1 MKTKIS
7 LLLIAALAGPA
18 SASLTGQPAESRW
31 NLLDILPHK
40 AATAAGVP
48 NPEERLAE
56 AAKMA
61 AGGHADRAVFL
72 YRLFIDECPLNA
84 ACAAH
89 LDRARLGLGQAL
101 ADTAPSE
108 GQGGPAAKEA
118 VTWLESLETPELIA
132 RAEPT
137 RLRMRALLA
146 KRGLAAAL
154 EDARRGDWNDASA
167 RVDNYAAEYPETTAD
182 EGVRKYLTELRDEG
196 LSGSMV
202 PQSGFRMA
210 ERAEQL
216 LAGRPSAALP
226 RTVVAMPRAVRPE
239 RLPPIQSAV
248 AGASANGG
256 AAFDG
261 SSSDRS
267 PVSVSLSVRNGQ
279 ANEVSV
285 SAGNWNIAVGQ
296 LGVSDRSGLLAE
308 SPYINVRRV
317 THSPLDSA
325 IDRRLELQAGVVQI
339 NSRFFGDGAQSDSF
353 DRLSAMG
360 RRLGLPDS
368 ALETLRSRFAVE
380 DPWRSELGLLA
391 GGLAQFGRATRI
403 PLPFQSPLAVDL
415 AWSAT
420 VLAKASGFA
429 PNAAANA
436 SAGMRVTLPSGHQG
450 ALIGGWTE
458 EVLPIGHS
466 LLSDLARGNGVKLA
480 IGREGSPQATAVVS
494 GPIPGT
500 VVDFELGA
508 SQRWAAT
515 VVEQKVQAGLSSTI
529 AGKPVQVRMSLRD
542 EHGKTIEYGR
552 RGAEVEASL
561 TFAPG
566 SSVYA
571 LCEKEKISYGGVDVS
586 NDGCL
591 TGVRWTPGSAV
602 TLNADVI
609 FAGKDR
615 VSEKGS
621 QEAAALAASIGRLG
635 AAGMEA
641 ADGIARALDPE
652 AGLTAAL
659 TVIARLPS
667 NEVSAAL
674 EAIAASPLPPQTKE
688 LIAGLISQAANGANT
703 LTAAE
708 LRRVIERELG
718 PIPDV
723 KKEYASRRSLAV
735 EAIGLLSDPGFWDG
749 AVQSAVRSQI
759 LAAVTD
765 LKISAG
771 PLGTLRITPA
781 STLLLAGAARYN
793 GSPMSPL
800 TKEDSDILFQ
810 KTVMGEL
817 GRIIGA
823 PAGGNS
829 LAIANAL
836 IDRTRDAF
844 SSALETNVIARLP
857 QYSDRIALA
866 DQALSYLPPEVA
878 ARLRARLGAD
888 LGLTNLDAAGIT
900 AVLRALPEQAAK
912 ELRAHMAPEAAKALD
927 QALALAAQSVRREI
941 NRAVLQ
947 LMLASEEFD
956 RLTVDRG
963 MKPGDLGARMI
974 SESFKR
980 LDERNRRGLRAQRA
994 ASIERLRTRIVEE
1007 AHEAAVAASASA
1019 GLTMEALRGAPG
1031 WPAGLTVELD
1041 AATRAE
1047 LVKAYGEDALA
1058 AAVARLALSLPA
1070 GAKTDIVIAY
1080 DPGELGSRLDHGA
1093 NGGLRLTLGKPGN
1106 SPDFSLDTAV
1116 NVVKE
1121 DARRHGY

>member
-7 LLLIAALAGPA
+7 LLMLAVLTGPA

-40 AATAAGVP
+40 PRQAAGVTD
-48 NPEERLAE
+48 PEERLA
-56 AAKMA
+56 AAERMSKDGQA
-61 AGGHADRAVFL
+61 ERAVLL

-84 ACAAH
+84 TCAAH

-101 ADTAPSE
+101 ADAAPAE
-108 GQGGPAAKEA
+108 DQDGPAAKEA
-118 VTWLESLETPELIA
+118 LTWLEALETPELIA

-146 KRGLAAAL
+146 KRTLLAAL

-167 RVDNYAAEYPETTAD
+167 RVENYAAEYPETTAD
-182 EGVRKYLTELRDEG
+182 EGVRKYLAELRDDGRSRASVPDSG
-196 LSGSMV
+196 L
-202 PQSGFRMA
+202 RMA
-210 ERAEQL
+210 ERAERL

-226 RTVVAMPRAVRPE
+226 RTVAVRPPAPRPE
-239 RLPPIQSAV
+239 RLPSFQSAV
-248 AGASANGG
+248 AGASAGGG

-261 SSSDRS
+261 ASGDRA
-267 PVSVSLSVRNGQ
+267 PVSVSLSMRNGQ

-285 SAGNWNIAVGQ
+285 SAGNWDIAVGQ
-296 LGVSDRSGLLAE
+296 LGVGDRSGLLAE
-308 SPYINVRRV
+308 SPYVNIRRV
-317 THSPLDSA
+317 TRSPLDSA
-325 IDRRLELQAGVVQI
+325 IDRRIELQAGIVQI
-339 NSRFFGDGAQSDSF
+339 NSRFFGDGAQSGSF
-353 DRLSAMG
+353 ERLSAMG

-368 ALETLRSRFAVE
+368 ALDTLRSRFVVE
-380 DPWRSELGLLA
+380 DPWRSELGMLA
-391 GGLAQFGRATRI
+391 GGLAQFGRATNI
-403 PLPFQSPLAVDL
+403 PLPFQSPVAVDL

-420 VLAKASGFA
+420 VLTRISGFA

-436 SAGMRVTLPSGHQG
+436 SAGVRVTLPSGHQG

-458 EVLPIGHS
+458 EVLPLGRG
-466 LLSDLARGNGVKLA
+466 LLSDLARGNGVKA
-480 IGREGSPQATAVVS
+480 DIGREGSPQATAVVS

-515 VVEQKVQAGLSSTI
+515 VVEQKVQGGLSSTI
-529 AGKPVQVRMSLRD
+529 AGKPVSVRMSLKD

-571 LCEKEKISYGGVDVS
+571 LCEKERISYGGVDVS

-591 TGVRWTPGSAV
+591 TGVRWTPGAAV

-609 FAGKDR
+609 FGGKDK

-635 AAGMEA
+635 AAGLEVADA
-641 ADGIARALDPE
+641 AAGTLDPE
-652 AGLTAAL
+652 AGLDAAATA
-659 TVIARLPS
+659 ISRLPAS
-667 NEVSAAL
+667 EVSAVL

-688 LIAGLISQAANGANT
+688 LIAGLLSQAANGADT

-708 LRRVIERELG
+708 LRRVIERGLG

-735 EAIGLLSDPGFWDG
+735 EAIGLLSDPKFWDG

-759 LAAVTD
+759 LAAVTE
-765 LKISAG
+765 LKVSAG

-781 STLLLAGAARYN
+781 SALLLAGAARYN
-793 GSPMSPL
+793 GSPMSPM
-800 TKEDSDILFQ
+800 TKEDSDTFLRE
-810 KTVMGEL
+810 KALGEL
-817 GRIIGA
+817 GRIVGA
-823 PAGGNS
+823 PAGGNA
-829 LAIANAL
+829 LAVANAL

-844 SSALETNVIARLP
+844 SSALETDVIARLP
-857 QYSDRIALA
+857 RYGDRIALA

-878 ARLRARLGAD
+878 ASLRARLGAD

-912 ELRAHMAPEAAKALD
+912 ELRAHAAPEAAKALD

-941 NRAVLQ
+941 NRAILQ

-994 ASIERLRTRIVEE
+994 ASIDRLRARIVEE
-1007 AHEAAVAASASA
+1007 AHEAAVVSA
-1019 GLTMEALRGAPG
+1019 GAVGRTMDALRAAPG
-1031 WPAGLTVELD
+1031 WPAGLTVGLD
-1041 AATRAE
+1041 AASRTE
-1047 LVKAYGEDALA
+1047 LVKAYGEEALA
-1058 AAVARLALSLPA
+1058 AAVGRLASGLPP
-1070 GAKTDIVIAY
+1070 GTRMDIVIAY
-1080 DPGELGSRLDHGA
+1080 DAAELGSRLDHA
-1093 NGGLRLTLGKPGN
+1093 ADGGLRLTLGKPGK
-1106 SPDFSLDTAV
+1106 SSDFPLDTALALAQDS
-1116 NVVKE
+1116 VK
-1121 DARRHGY
+1121 R

>member
-7 LLLIAALAGPA
+7 LLMIAVLAGPA
-18 SASLTGQPAESRW
+18 SAASLTGQPAESRW

-40 AATAAGVP
+40 PKQAAGVT
-48 NPEERLAE
+48 NPEERLD
-56 AAKMA
+56 AADKTA
-61 AGGHADRAVFL
+61 NEGQSERAILL

-84 ACAAH
+84 TCAAH
-89 LDRARLGLGQAL
+89 LDRARLGIGQAL
-101 ADTAPSE
+101 ASTAATRD
-108 GQGGPAAKEA
+108 QDGPVAKEA
-118 VTWLESLETPELIA
+118 VTWLEAIETPELIV

-146 KRGLAAAL
+146 KNGLFAAL
-154 EDARRGDWNDASA
+154 NDTLHGDWNDASV
-167 RVDNYAAEYPETTAD
+167 RVENYAAEYPETTTD
-182 EGVRKYLTELRDEG
+182 EGVRKYLTELRDNGRSGASVPDSG
-196 LSGSMV
+196 L
-202 PQSGFRMA
+202 RMA
-210 ERAEQL
+210 ERAAQL
-216 LAGRPSAALP
+216 LSQPASSALP
-226 RTVVAMPRAVRPE
+226 RTIAVRPAAPRPE
-239 RLPPIQSAV
+239 RLPSFQSAV

-267 PVSVSLSVRNGQ
+267 PVSVSLSMRNGQ

-285 SAGNWNIAVGQ
+285 SAGNWNISVGQ
-296 LGVSDRSGLLAE
+296 LGVGDRSGLLAE
-308 SPYINVRRV
+308 SPYVNVRRV
-317 THSPLDSA
+317 TRSSLESA
-325 IDRRLELQAGVVQI
+325 IDRRIELQAGVVQI
-339 NSRFFGDGAQSDSF
+339 NSRFFGDGAQSASF
-353 DRLSAMG
+353 DRLSDMG
-360 RRLGLPDS
+360 RRLGLPES
-368 ALETLRSRFAVE
+368 SIASLRSRFAVE
-380 DPWRSELGLLA
+380 DPWRSELGILA
-391 GGLAQFGRATRI
+391 GSLAQFGRAARI
-403 PLPFQSPLAVDL
+403 PLPFQSPIAMDL

-420 VLAKASGFA
+420 VLAKTSGYA

-458 EVLPIGHS
+458 EVLPLGHD
-466 LLSDLARGNGVKLA
+466 LLSDLARGSGAKLNLA
-480 IGREGSPQATAVVS
+480 REGSPQATAVIS

-508 SQRWAAT
+508 SRRWAAT

-529 AGKPVQVRMSLRD
+529 AGKPVSVRMSLKD

-566 SSVYA
+566 SSMYA
-571 LCEKEKISYGGVDVS
+571 LCEKERISYGGVDIS

-602 TLNADVI
+602 TLNADVL
-609 FAGKDR
+609 FGGKDK
-615 VSEKGS
+615 VSDKGS

-635 AAGMEA
+635 AAGLEVT
-641 ADGIARALDPE
+641 DRIASTLDPE
-652 AGLTAAL
+652 AGLNAAL
-659 TVIARLPS
+659 NVIARLPTS
-667 NEVSAAL
+667 EVSAAL

-688 LIAGLISQAANGANT
+688 LIAGLIFQAANGANT

-735 EAIGLLSDPGFWDG
+735 EAIGLLSDPVFWDG

-759 LAAVTD
+759 LASVSE
-765 LKISAG
+765 LKVSVG

-781 STLLLAGAARYN
+781 SAILLAGAARYN
-793 GSPMSPL
+793 GSPVSPL
-800 TKEDSDILFQ
+800 TKEDADVLFQ
-810 KTVMGEL
+810 KTVRGEL
-817 GRIIGA
+817 GRLV
-823 PAGGNS
+823 GGPVGGDS
-829 LAIANAL
+829 ISIANAL

-844 SSALETNVIARLP
+844 ASALETDVIARLP
-857 QYSDRIALA
+857 QLNDRIALA

-878 ARLRARLGAD
+878 ARLRAQLGAD
-888 LGLTNLDAAGIT
+888 LGLSSLDTAGVI
-900 AVLRALPEQAAK
+900 AVIRALPEQAAK
-912 ELRAHMAPEAAKALD
+912 DLRANMAPEAAKALD
-927 QALALAAQSVRREI
+927 QALALAAQSVQREI

-1007 AHEAAVAASASA
+1007 AHEAAVNSA
-1019 GLTMEALRGAPG
+1019 GSVGRTMDALHAAPG
-1031 WPAGLTVELD
+1031 WPVGLHVQIDATTRTEL
-1041 AATRAE
+1041 TK
-1047 LVKAYGEDALA
+1047 VYGEDALA

-1070 GAKTDIVIAY
+1070 GTKTDIVIGY
-1080 DPGELGSRLDHGA
+1080 DAFELGSRLDRGA
-1093 NGGLRLTLGKPGN
+1093 NGAMRLTLGKPGN
-1106 SPDFSLDTAV
+1106 SPAFSLETALTLTREH
-1116 NVVKE
+1116 VKK
-1121 DARRHGY
+1121 

>member
-7 LLLIAALAGPA
+7 LLMLAVLAGPA
-18 SASLTGQPAESRW
+18 SASLSGQPAESRW

-40 AATAAGVP
+40 PKQAAGVA
-48 NPEERLAE
+48 NPKERLA
-56 AAKMA
+56 AAEKMSKD
-61 AGGHADRAVFL
+61 GQSDRAVLL

-84 ACAAH
+84 TCANH

-101 ADTAPSE
+101 ADTAPAQD
-108 GQGGPAAKEA
+108 QGGPAAKEA
-118 VTWLESLETPELIA
+118 VTWLEALETPELIA

-146 KRGLAAAL
+146 KRGLFAAL
-154 EDARRGDWNDASA
+154 DDARRGDWDDAA
-167 RVDNYAAEYPETTAD
+167 VRVENYAAEYPETTVH
-182 EGVRKYLTELRDEG
+182 EGAREYLTELRDQG
-196 LSGSMV
+196 RSGGSV
-202 PQSGFRMA
+202 PQSGLRMA

-226 RTVVAMPRAVRPE
+226 RTIAVRPAAPRPE
-239 RLPPIQSAV
+239 RLPSFQSAV
-248 AGASANGG
+248 TGASANGA

-261 SSSDRS
+261 ASGDRS
-267 PVSVSLSVRNGQ
+267 PVSVSLSMRNGQ
-279 ANEVSV
+279 PNEVSV

-296 LGVSDRSGLLAE
+296 LGIGDRSGLLAE
-308 SPYINVRRV
+308 SPYINIRRV
-317 THSPLDSA
+317 TRSPLDSA

-339 NSRFFGDGAQSDSF
+339 NSRFFGDGAQSGSF
-353 DRLSAMG
+353 DRLSDMG

-368 ALETLRSRFAVE
+368 ALETLRSRFAVQ
-380 DPWRSELGLLA
+380 DPWRSELGILA
-391 GGLAQFGRATRI
+391 GSLVQFGRATRI
-403 PLPFQSPLAVDL
+403 PLPFQSSVAVDL

-420 VLAKASGFA
+420 VLGKLSGFA

-458 EVLPIGHS
+458 EVLPIGHD
-466 LLSDLARGNGVKLA
+466 LLSDMARGNGAKLN
-480 IGREGSPQATAVVS
+480 IGREGSPQATAVIS
-494 GPIPGT
+494 GSIPGT

-515 VVEQKVQAGLSSTI
+515 VVEQKVQAGLSSAI
-529 AGKPVQVRMSLRD
+529 GGKPVSVRMSLKD
-542 EHGKTIEYGR
+542 ERGKTIEYGR
-552 RGAEVEASL
+552 HGAAIEASL

-571 LCEKEKISYGGVDVS
+571 LCEKEKISYGGVDIS

-591 TGVRWTPGSAV
+591 TGVRWTPGAAV
-602 TLNADVI
+602 TLNADVL
-609 FAGKDR
+609 FGGKDK
-615 VSEKGS
+615 VSDKGS

-635 AAGMEA
+635 AAGLEVS
-641 ADGIARALDPE
+641 DRIANAFDPE
-652 AGLTAAL
+652 AGLNAAL
-659 TVIARLPS
+659 TVISRLPTS
-667 NEVSAAL
+667 EVAAAL
-674 EAIAASPLPPQTKE
+674 EAIAASPLPAQTKE

-718 PIPDV
+718 PIPDI

-759 LAAVTD
+759 LASVSE
-765 LKISAG
+765 LKVSVG
-771 PLGTLRITPA
+771 PLGTLRVTPA
-781 STLLLAGAARYN
+781 SAILLAGAARYS
-793 GSPMSPL
+793 GSPASPL
-800 TKEDSDILFQ
+800 TQEAADILFQ
-810 KTVMGEL
+810 KTVRGEL
-817 GRIIGA
+817 GRIV
-823 PAGGNS
+823 GGTGEATS
-829 LAIANAL
+829 LSIANAL

-844 SSALETNVIARLP
+844 ASALETGVIARLP
-857 QYSDRIALA
+857 QLADRIALA

-878 ARLRARLGAD
+878 SRLRAQLGAD
-888 LGLTNLDAAGIT
+888 LGLSSLDTAGVI
-900 AVLRALPEQAAK
+900 AVIRALPEQAAK
-912 ELRAHMAPEAAKALD
+912 DLRANLAPEAAKALD

-980 LDERNRRGLRAQRA
+980 LDERNRRDLRTQRG
-994 ASIERLRTRIVEE
+994 ASIDRLRTQIVSE
-1007 AHEAAVAASASA
+1007 AHEAAVISADSV
-1019 GLTMEALRGAPG
+1019 GRTMDALHAAPG

-1041 AATRAE
+1041 AATRTE
-1047 LVKAYGEDALA
+1047 LVKTYGEDALA
-1058 AAVARLALSLPA
+1058 SAVARLALSLPT
-1070 GAKTDIVIAY
+1070 GAKADIVIAY
-1080 DPGELGSRLDHGA
+1080 DAYELGSRLDRGT
-1093 NGGLRLTLGKPGN
+1093 NGLRLTLGKPGH
-1106 SPDFSLDTAV
+1106 SPEFSLDTALSLTQEHA
-1116 NVVKE
+1116 KE
-1121 DARRHGY
+1121 

>member
-7 LLLIAALAGPA
+7 LLMIAVLAGPA

-31 NLLDILPHK
+31 NLLDILPRK
-40 AATAAGVP
+40 PRQAAGVA
-48 NPEERLAE
+48 NPEERLA
-56 AAKMA
+56 AAEKMA
-61 AGGHADRAVFL
+61 NEGESERAVLL

-84 ACAAH
+84 ACAGH
-89 LDRARLGLGQAL
+89 LDRARLGIGQAL
-101 ADTAPSE
+101 AATAATRDRGAPI
-108 GQGGPAAKEA
+108 AKEA
-118 VTWLESLETPELIA
+118 VTWLEAIETPDLIA

-137 RLRMRALLA
+137 RLSMRAHLA
-146 KRGLAAAL
+146 RISLMAALDDVRQGAWDDAAA
-154 EDARRGDWNDASA
+154 
-167 RVDNYAAEYPETTAD
+167 RVENYAAEYPEVSD
-182 EGVRKYLTELRDEG
+182 DKSVRLSLTDLRDLG
-196 LSGSMV
+196 RSGPQV
-202 PQSGFRMA
+202 PVSGARMA

-216 LAGRPSAALP
+216 LNKRPSAALP
-226 RTVVAMPRAVRPE
+226 RTIAVRPAAPRPE
-239 RLPPIQSAV
+239 RLPSFQSAV
-248 AGASANGG
+248 AGASANGA

-267 PVSVSLSVRNGQ
+267 PVSVSLSLRNGQ
-279 ANEVSV
+279 ANELSV
-285 SAGNWNIAVGQ
+285 SAGNWNVAVGQ
-296 LGVSDRSGLLAE
+296 LGVGDRSGLLAE
-308 SPYINVRRV
+308 SPYLNIRRV
-317 THSPLDSA
+317 TRSPLESA
-325 IDRRLELQAGVVQI
+325 IDRRIELQAGVVQI

-353 DRLSAMG
+353 GRLSAMG

-368 ALETLRSRFAVE
+368 ALESLRSRFAVE
-380 DPWRSELGLLA
+380 DPWRSELGILA
-391 GGLAQFGRATRI
+391 GGLVQFGRATRI

-420 VLAKASGFA
+420 MLAKASGFA
-429 PNAAANA
+429 PNVAANV

-458 EVLPIGHS
+458 EVQPLGNDF
-466 LLSDLARGNGVKLA
+466 LSDLARGNGIKAGL
-480 IGREGSPQATAVVS
+480 GREGSPQATAVIS

-515 VVEQKVQAGLSSTI
+515 VVEQKVQAGLFSTI
-529 AGKPVQVRMSLRD
+529 AGKPVQVRMSLKD
-542 EHGKTIEYGR
+542 EHGKTIEFGR

-571 LCEKEKISYGGVDVS
+571 LCEKEKISYGGVDIS

-591 TGVRWTPGSAV
+591 TGVRWTPGAAV

-609 FAGKDR
+609 FGGKDK
-615 VSEKGS
+615 VSDKGS
-621 QEAAALAASIGRLG
+621 QEAAALAAGIGRLG
-635 AAGMEA
+635 AAGLEVTDA
-641 ADGIARALDPE
+641 VAKTLDPE

-659 TVIARLPS
+659 TVIARLPTA
-667 NEVSAAL
+667 EVSAAL
-674 EAIAASPLPPQTKE
+674 DAIAASALPAQTKE
-688 LIAGLISQAANGANT
+688 LIAGLISQAANGANA

-718 PIPDV
+718 PIPDIN
-723 KKEYASRRSLAV
+723 KEYASRRTLAV
-735 EAIGLLSDPGFWDG
+735 EAIGLLSDPKFWDG

-759 LAAVTD
+759 LASVSE
-765 LKISAG
+765 LKVSVG

-781 STLLLAGAARYN
+781 SAILLAGAARYN
-793 GSPMSPL
+793 GSPISPM

-810 KTVMGEL
+810 KTVLGEL
-817 GRIIGA
+817 GRVIGA

-829 LAIANAL
+829 LSIANAL

-857 QYSDRIALA
+857 QYNDRIALA

-878 ARLRARLGAD
+878 ARLRAQLGAD
-888 LGLTNLDAAGIT
+888 LGLTNLDAAGVT
-900 AVLRALPEQAAK
+900 AVLRTLPEHAAK
-912 ELRAHMAPEAAKALD
+912 ELRANMAPDAAKALD

-941 NRAVLQ
+941 NRAVIQ

-980 LDERNRRGLRAQRA
+980 LDERNRRDLRTRRA
-994 ASIERLRTRIVEE
+994 ASIELLRTRIVEE
-1007 AHEAAVAASASA
+1007 AHEIATAAA
-1019 GLTMEALRGAPG
+1019 GSVGRTLDALRAAPG
-1031 WPAGLTVELD
+1031 WPAGLQVQID
-1041 AATRAE
+1041 MATRTE

-1058 AAVARLALSLPA
+1058 AAVARLAVRLPA
-1070 GAKTDIVIAY
+1070 GAKADIVIAY
-1080 DPGELGSRLDHGA
+1080 DAAELGSRLDRGET
-1093 NGGLRLTLGKPGN
+1093 GGLRLTLGKPGN
-1106 SPDFSLDTAV
+1106 SPDFALDTALMLAREH
-1116 NVVKE
+1116 VKK
-1121 DARRHGY
+1121 

>member
-7 LLLIAALAGPA
+7 LLMLAVLTGPA

-40 AATAAGVP
+40 PRQAAGVTD
-48 NPEERLAE
+48 PEDRLA
-56 AAKMA
+56 AAERMSKDGQA
-61 AGGHADRAVFL
+61 ERAVLL

-84 ACAAH
+84 TCAAH

-101 ADTAPSE
+101 ADTAPAE
-108 GQGGPAAKEA
+108 DQDGPAAKEA
-118 VTWLESLETPELIA
+118 VTWLEALETPELIA

-146 KRGLAAAL
+146 KRTLLAAL
-154 EDARRGDWNDASA
+154 DDARRGDWNDASA
-167 RVDNYAAEYPETTAD
+167 RVENYAAEYPETTAD
-182 EGVRKYLTELRDEG
+182 EGVRKYLAELRDNGRSGASVPDSG
-196 LSGSMV
+196 L
-202 PQSGFRMA
+202 RMA
-210 ERAEQL
+210 ERAERL

-226 RTVVAMPRAVRPE
+226 RTVAVRPPSPRPE
-239 RLPPIQSAV
+239 RLPSFQSAV
-248 AGASANGG
+248 AGASASGG

-261 SSSDRS
+261 ASGDRA
-267 PVSVSLSVRNGQ
+267 PVSVSLSMRNGQ

-285 SAGNWNIAVGQ
+285 SAGSWNIAVGQ
-296 LGVSDRSGLLAE
+296 LGVGDRSGLLAE
-308 SPYINVRRV
+308 SPYVNVRRV
-317 THSPLDSA
+317 TRSPLDSA
-325 IDRRLELQAGVVQI
+325 IDRRIELQAGIVQI
-339 NSRFFGDGAQSDSF
+339 NSRFFGDGAQSGSF

-368 ALETLRSRFAVE
+368 ALDTLRSRFVVE
-380 DPWRSELGLLA
+380 DPWRSELGMLA
-391 GGLAQFGRATRI
+391 GGLAQFGRATNI
-403 PLPFQSPLAVDL
+403 PLPFQSPVAVDL

-420 VLAKASGFA
+420 LLTKISGFA

-436 SAGMRVTLPSGHQG
+436 SAGVRVTLPSGHQG

-458 EVLPIGHS
+458 EVLPLGHG
-466 LLSDLARGNGVKLA
+466 LLSDLARGNGVKVD
-480 IGREGSPQATAVVS
+480 IGREGSPQATAVIS

-515 VVEQKVQAGLSSTI
+515 VVEQKVQGGLSSTI
-529 AGKPVQVRMSLRD
+529 AGKPVSVRMSLKD

-571 LCEKEKISYGGVDVS
+571 LCEKERISYGGVDIA

-591 TGVRWTPGSAV
+591 TGVRWTPGAAV
-602 TLNADVI
+602 TLNADVL
-609 FAGKDR
+609 FGGKDR
-615 VSEKGS
+615 VSEKGT

-635 AAGMEA
+635 AAGLEVADAVA
-641 ADGIARALDPE
+641 ATLDPE
-652 AGLTAAL
+652 AGLSAAATA
-659 TVIARLPS
+659 ISRLPAS
-667 NEVSAAL
+667 EVSAVL
-674 EAIAASPLPPQTKE
+674 EAIAASPLPPQAKE
-688 LIAGLISQAANGANT
+688 LIAGLVSQAANGANT

-708 LRRVIERELG
+708 LRRAIERELG

-749 AVQSAVRSQI
+749 AMQSAVRSQI
-759 LAAVTD
+759 LAAVTE
-765 LKISAG
+765 LKVSAG

-781 STLLLAGAARYN
+781 SALLLAGAARYN
-793 GSPMSPL
+793 GSPLSPM
-800 TKEDSDILFQ
+800 TKEDADIFLRE
-810 KTVMGEL
+810 KALGEL

-823 PAGGNS
+823 PAGGDA
-829 LAIANAL
+829 LAVANAL

-844 SSALETNVIARLP
+844 SSALETDVIARLP
-857 QYSDRIALA
+857 QYGDRIALA

-878 ARLRARLGAD
+878 SRLRARLGAD

-900 AVLRALPEQAAK
+900 AVLRALPEQAAR
-912 ELRAHMAPEAAKALD
+912 ELRAHAAPEAAKALA

-941 NRAVLQ
+941 NRAILQ

-994 ASIERLRTRIVEE
+994 ASIDRLRTRIVEE
-1007 AHEAAVAASASA
+1007 AHEAAIVSA
-1019 GLTMEALRGAPG
+1019 GEAGRTMDALRAAPG

-1041 AATRAE
+1041 AATRTE
-1047 LVKAYGEDALA
+1047 LVKAYGEEALA
-1058 AAVARLALSLPA
+1058 AAVARLASGLPP
-1070 GAKTDIVIAY
+1070 GTRMDVVIAY
-1080 DPGELGSRLDHGA
+1080 DAAELGSRLDRGA
-1093 NGGLRLTLGKPGN
+1093 DGGLRLTLGKPGT
-1106 SPDFSLDTAV
+1106 SSDFPLDTALALAQDS
-1116 NVVKE
+1116 VK
-1121 DARRHGY
+1121 R